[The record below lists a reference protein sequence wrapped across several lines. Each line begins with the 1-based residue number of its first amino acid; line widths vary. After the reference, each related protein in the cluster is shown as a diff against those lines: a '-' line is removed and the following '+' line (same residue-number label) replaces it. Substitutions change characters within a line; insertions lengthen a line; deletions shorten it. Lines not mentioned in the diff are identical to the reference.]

1 MGLFK
6 KKYSSAGILS
16 NVFIDFGIS
25 TQHKWWLLCL
35 LLIKIGIHS
44 TQKKCM
50 KRVAL
55 TKLVSTSYMMNDSLF
70 VCTIFCT
77 WLQVDHLIDVFFL

>member
-44 TQKKCM
+44 TQKKMYEACSFN
-50 KRVAL
+50 K
-55 TKLVSTSYMMNDSLF
+55 TCFHFIHDE
-70 VCTIFCT
+70 
-77 WLQVDHLIDVFFL
+77 